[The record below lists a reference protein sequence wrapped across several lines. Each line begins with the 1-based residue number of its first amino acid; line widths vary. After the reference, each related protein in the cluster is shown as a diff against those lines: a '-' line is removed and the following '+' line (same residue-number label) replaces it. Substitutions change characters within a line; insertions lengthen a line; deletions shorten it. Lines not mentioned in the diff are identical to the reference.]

1 MRIGFRVFRVPLLV
15 ALSLVIA
22 FGGGIIFTM
31 YALDVTSGFGAI
43 RLGAWQAF
51 PEMHTAD
58 ADPYAKS
65 HRARAGRL
73 LYGTAEGLGFTATED
88 DDGQRLNAGC
98 SYRISG
104 QTPPAR
110 LWTLFIAGNDGEP
123 IDPPVA
129 GRPVAINSWTAL
141 RNPDSSFVLF
151 VSSGAQAGN
160 WLALPAAGTFRLVWT
175 LLDTPAAGNSG
186 LIDLSMPKLEKIG
199 CGHA

>member
-1 MRIGFRVFRVPLLV
+1 MFRVPLLV
-15 ALSLVIA
+15 ALSLMLA
-22 FGGGIIFTM
+22 FGGGILFTLF
-31 YALDVTSGFGAI
+31 ALDATSGFGAI
-43 RLGAWQAF
+43 KLGAWQAF

-73 LYGTAEGLGFTATED
+73 LYGTAEGLSFVASD
-88 DDGQRLNAGC
+88 DDGGGRLTAAC

-123 IDPPVA
+123 IEAPP
-129 GRPVAINSWTAL
+129 GRPSAINSWVVL
-141 RNPDSSFVLF
+141 RNPDSSFSVT
-151 VSSGAQAGN
+151 VSSDAQTGN
-160 WLALPAAGTFRLVWT
+160 WLALPSIGNFRLVWT

-199 CGHA
+199 CSHV